1 MEITKKDFASS
12 ILFFAKEF
20 GKERNYQAL
29 LDCDAILPELTE
41 DMICEIFL
49 HKFNPHD
56 GTEEQNKHYEI
67 IFNYYK
73 ELREVGYVEFV

>member
-1 MEITKKDFASS
+1 MEITKKEFESS

-20 GKERNYQAL
+20 GKERNYRAL
-29 LDCDAILPELTE
+29 LDFGAVLPELTE
-41 DMICEIFL
+41 NIICEMFL
-49 HKFNPHD
+49 HKFNPHN

-73 ELREVGYVEFV
+73 ELKEVGYVEFV